1 MTKTSFAPSV
11 LFENQP
17 IRRVYDEA
25 TETWWFS
32 VVDIVRVL
40 TQQADATAARKYWN
54 KLKQRLNEEGSQLVT
69 NCHQLKLP
77 ASDGKNYLTDVAT
90 AETLLR
96 LVQSVPSSK
105 AEPIKNDCV
114 YIIAAYVY
122 IRGKISDRRAIWE
135 RQVPRRFTSI
145 SALTPPS

>member
-1 MTKTSFAPSV
+1 MTKTRFAPSV

-32 VVDIVRVL
+32 VVDIVRIL
-40 TQQADATAARKYWN
+40 TQQPDATVARKYWN
-54 KLKQRLNEEGSQLVT
+54 KLKQRLHEEGSQLVT

-77 ASDGKNYLTDVAT
+77 ASDGKNYLTDVAN

-96 LVQSVPSSK
+96 LVQSVSSPKSASRAPLNPSITVAST
-105 AEPIKNDCV
+105 
-114 YIIAAYVY
+114 IALDV
-122 IRGKISDRRAIWE
+122 
-135 RQVPRRFTSI
+135 
-145 SALTPPS
+145 